1 MAAAQNFVSVTRRPP
16 DVEDYIDMLR
26 RYRSWLIGPMF
37 GGLVA
42 AVVVAFLWPDT
53 YVSTAVLR
61 ITPPTISQNL
71 VPTVVNMQMQQRL
84 QQMQQE
90 ILSRSSLTELIQK
103 PALDLYKRERG
114 KYPLEDIIEEYM
126 RKSIK
131 IQTVEI
137 AGGAGA
143 GATGERRMASAFTIS
158 FSYSDRFKAQMVVRE
173 LVNKFTEQNVQVQKD
188 QANITS
194 QFIGDEMKQA
204 KLRMDDLEQKLMKFK
219 SENMGRLPEQ
229 FQANVAQLNTYQMM
243 VTQANEAVSRL
254 QQTKLQLETQLQNN
268 NTNLNYYNSVAEDQ
282 VTVGGTAQ
290 VRNER
295 LNQLNQRIM
304 NLQSEIA
311 ALTEQLT
318 PNHPTIKRAQA
329 SLAAMEKQRQEAEK
343 EDMDRQ
349 SAAPSTAPT
358 VKRVP
363 NSQALKAMQD
373 LTAQNNVIRTDIQNV
388 NLQMDEKVKQI
399 QELNRMIA
407 TYQSRVEGSPQ
418 LEGQYLAL
426 TRDLALAKQT
436 FEDYHRKN
444 EISDSA
450 KDVEDRRAGENLD
463 VLDPPSLPEVPS
475 EPNRPQLAAMGTGL
489 GLILGIVLAGAKEM
503 KNTSLKNLKD
513 VRAYTNL
520 PVLSSI
526 PLLENALLV
535 RRKRRLLWLAWS
547 SAIIFGS
554 IAMSAAAYYKYF
566 GHGA

>member
-37 GGLVA
+37 AGLVV

-53 YVSTAVLR
+53 YVSTAVMR
-61 ITPPTISQNL
+61 ITPQQISDRL

-90 ILSRSSLTELIQK
+90 ILSRGSLSELIQR
-103 PALDLYKRERG
+103 PSLDLYRKERNR
-114 KYPLEDIIEEYM
+114 YPMEDIVQDM
-126 RKSIK
+126 RNKAIR

-137 AGGAGA
+137 GGG
-143 GATGERRMASAFTIS
+143 GGRMASAFTIS
-158 FSYSDRFKAQMVVRE
+158 FSYPDRFKAQAVVRE
-173 LVNKFTEQNVQVQKD
+173 LVTKFTEQNVTVQRN
-188 QANITS
+188 QANLTS
-194 QFIGDEMKQA
+194 QFLNDEMKQA
-204 KLRMDDLEQKLMKFK
+204 KDRMDNLEQALMKFK
-219 SENMGRLPEQ
+219 AQYMGRLPEQ

-243 VTQANEAVSRL
+243 VSQANEGLSRL

-268 NTNLNYYNSVAEDQ
+268 NTNANYYNSLLEDQ
-282 VTVGGTAQ
+282 VSVNPQAQ
-290 VRNER
+290 VRNEK

-343 EDMDRQ
+343 EDLERQ
-349 SAAPSTAPT
+349 AAAPPPGPT
-358 VKRVP
+358 VKRIP
-363 NSQALKAMQD
+363 NQQAYKAVQD
-373 LTAQNNVIRTDIQNV
+373 IAASNNVLKTEMQNL

-407 TYQSRVEGSPQ
+407 NYQSRVEGSPQ

-426 TRDLALAKQT
+426 TRDLSLAKQSY
-436 FEDYHRKN
+436 EDLHRRN
-444 EISDSA
+444 EVSDTA
-450 KDVEDRRAGENLD
+450 KDLEEHKAGENLE
-463 VLDPPSLPEVPS
+463 VLDAASDPQAPA
-475 EPNRPQLAAMGTGL
+475 EPNRLQMAAMGTGL
-489 GLILGIVLAGAKEM
+489 GLMLGIVLAGAQEM

-554 IAMSAAAYYKYF
+554 IAMSAAAYYYYF
-566 GHGA
+566 GHGT